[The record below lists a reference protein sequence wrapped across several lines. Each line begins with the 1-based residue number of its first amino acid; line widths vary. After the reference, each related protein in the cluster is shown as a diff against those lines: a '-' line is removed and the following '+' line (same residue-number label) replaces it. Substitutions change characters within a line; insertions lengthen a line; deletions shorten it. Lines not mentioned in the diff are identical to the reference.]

1 VTELTCSEPIEKNE
15 ADESF
20 ALLGMKS
27 LSYADF
33 ERLFED
39 IKYKLAHN
47 KLNIVKF
54 YAK

>member
-1 VTELTCSEPIEKNE
+1 MTELTRLMAIEKNE

-33 ERLFED
+33 NRLFED

>member
-1 VTELTCSEPIEKNE
+1 MTELTCLEPIEKNK

-27 LSYADF
+27 LSYTDF

-47 KLNIVKF
+47 KLDIVKF